1 MKFVFTMILMFS
13 GAVLLRG
20 QENRVQSPLACLPNF
35 AASSGCEIRLYAPNA
50 TDYAPLTA
58 LAGPLLR
65 VSANSQFTK
74 DFTVTP
80 DNGTNQFKVS
90 FSPTASLTFTGFA
103 GGGVRGLCTD
113 ATGLIKATGCPAAW
127 GGPGVVQAD
136 LQPGANQ
143 LTQLQNCVN
152 ALGANGGTCDARAM
166 TGTVTVTATLNI
178 PAKVNLMLGA
188 ITLTGNANPVVSLNG
203 SNSSLT
209 CQTPAATQI
218 SSTLV
223 DNNAKGANPIGT
235 TVYVAAGTDNVT
247 IDRCTILSPLKTYY
261 DQPVDEG
268 QYKVGNPILVDGTTT
283 QTTTNFKLRG
293 SVVNTGNG
301 GIVVELNEG
310 AQITGNTF
318 ISTPNGHTMTNVW
331 ITGSNDGLIS
341 NNIFRADAT
350 AEQANAIYVRVSNF
364 GVANAFIHGNV
375 ISGNQVTGPMWDE
388 VFNNSRVSNESVT
401 GNVIHYTPMAG
412 SSQGIIFYSP
422 AQNNTISGNT
432 VWAEPPPSNNSCGPG
447 IRLAGASSAAFGDSF
462 GNVASGNTIQGWCY
476 GIGWGGDYSYDNMLI
491 GNVLYSPPGANK
503 PYADGISTGGNAGGA
518 AKNYGNK
525 IIGNQ
530 VDGFTGNCISDLGL
544 NVLIANNGCGQTGG
558 IFLNQNVDH
567 AQIFDNIVGS
577 GGIVIFQ
584 VNAGYG
590 TDIVLRGNKDSGG
603 GPANWNVNPAGS
615 ATVMNGESTPQSFT
629 GPVGFGTRTPETN
642 WAVSV
647 KANGTNGTHTTSDG
661 FAQNMITTGGGGP
674 AIRAGECSNG
684 TIAAPTAVAQGAVC
698 HRIDAWGYDGSAF
711 QGIGWMQF
719 FVDGPVTAGH
729 TPGGIRFQTWNTA
742 GNLVTAAAI
751 HNDGTWDSIPAMT
764 MNHLTLGTPLTGG
777 LSEGQAI
784 TVYPPTGVTQNNQ
797 FITLE
802 SNNFQSIMQRTH
814 GGSSGAVSIWQN
826 QCSLGTAAAATAI
839 VNGSECSR
847 LEADGYDGT
856 TYRPSTLLSTYIDGN
871 VSAGAVPGQF
881 VFTAADLTGT
891 LHSVFQIHG
900 SSRTLQLYGTNF
912 AQLASISGSSF
923 TYCTDCTVNTT
934 PPNTCA
940 GGGGG
945 AWAFW
950 NGNWKCPF

>member
-1 MKFVFTMILMFS
+1 MKFVVTMILMFS
-13 GAVLLRG
+13 GAALLRG

-35 AASSGCEIRLYAPNA
+35 ATSSGCEIRLYAPNG

-65 VSANSQFTK
+65 VGANTQFTK

-113 ATGLIKATGCPAAW
+113 ATGLIQATGCPATW

-166 TGTVTVTATLNI
+166 TGMVTVTATLNI

-188 ITLTGNANPVVSLNG
+188 ITLTGNANPVISLNG

-209 CQTPAATQI
+209 CQTPAVTQI

-301 GIVVELNEG
+301 GIVVELNAG

-341 NNIFRADAT
+341 NNVFRADAA
-350 AEQANAIYVRVSNF
+350 AEQINAIYIRGSSY
-364 GVANAFIHGNV
+364 GVANAFTHGNV
-375 ISGNQVTGPMWDE
+375 ISGNQVTGSFQAE
-388 VFNNSRVSNESVT
+388 VFNNIRVSNESVT
-401 GNVIHYTPMAG
+401 GNVIHYTPVTG
-412 SSQGIIFYSP
+412 SSAGIVFYAP

-432 VWAEPPPSNNSCGPG
+432 VWAEPPPGTNTCNAG
-447 IRLAGASSAAFGDSF
+447 ILLGKGTSTSGDSF
-462 GNVASGNTIQGWCY
+462 GNTASGNTIEGWCT
-476 GIGWGGDYSYDNMLI
+476 GVTWGGDYTYDNLLV
-491 GNVLYSPPGANK
+491 GNVLYSPPGASR
-503 PYADGISTGGNAGGA
+503 PYADGIQAGGSAGGA
-518 AKNYGNK
+518 AKNYGTK

-530 VDGFTGNCISDLGL
+530 VDGFTGNCISDFGL

-577 GGIVIFQ
+577 GGIFIYQ

-629 GPVGFGTRTPETN
+629 GPVGFGTRTPDTN
-642 WAVSV
+642 SAITV
-647 KANGTNGTHTTSDG
+647 KTPSGTNAIHVTSDG
-661 FAQNMITTGGGGP
+661 FTQNMITTAGGGP
-674 AIRAGECSNG
+674 SIRVGECSNG
-684 TIAAPTAVAQGAVC
+684 TLAAPTAITQGTVC
-698 HRIDAWGYDGSAF
+698 HRIDALGYDGANY
-711 QGIGWMQF
+711 QGIAWIQMY
-719 FVDGPVTAGH
+719 VDGPVSAGH

-742 GNLVTAAAI
+742 GNQVTAAAI
-751 HNDGTWDSIPAMT
+751 HNDGTWDTIPAMT
-764 MNHLTLGTPLTGG
+764 MNHLTIGTPPAGA
-777 LSEGQAI
+777 LSESQAI
-784 TVYPPTGVTQNNQ
+784 SIFPPSGGTNNNQ
-797 FITLE
+797 YVTME
-802 SNNFQSIMQRTH
+802 SNAFQSITQRTH
-814 GGSSGAVSIWQN
+814 GSAPVSIWQS
-826 QCSLGTAAAATAI
+826 QCSGGTAAAPTAI
-839 VNGSECSR
+839 LNGNECGR
-847 LEADGYDGT
+847 LEMDGYDGT
-856 TYRPSTLLSTYIDGN
+856 SYRVAAMLSMFVDGN
-871 VSAGAVPGQF
+871 VAAGAVPG
-881 VFTAADLTGT
+881 VFTFQAADLTGT
-891 LHSVFQIHG
+891 LHSVLTIHG
-900 SSRTLQLYGTNF
+900 SNRILQLSGTPF
-912 AQLASISGSSF
+912 AQLVVSPGGSSF
-923 TYCTDCTVNTT
+923 VWCTDCTINATS
-934 PPNTCA
+934 PNTCA